1 MKIIKIGTVPQD
13 KIYQSTCNQCKT
25 EFEFKQSE
33 GRMTNDR
40 NEMVLLVECPVCK
53 KTLGVNP

>member
-1 MKIIKIGTVPQD
+1 MRIISKGSLPQD
-13 KIYQSTCNQCKT
+13 KVYQSVCNQCKT
-25 EFEFKQSE
+25 VFEFKQSE

-40 NEMVLLVECPVCK
+40 NEMVLLVDCPVCK